1 MNSHVAFSPRDTAM
15 TSIWS
20 CLRRESSI
28 YLHSLICKI
37 IWKVVFGVEPSVS
50 PPRSASA
57 LIHIGNI
64 SSKYL
69 LTSNC
74 ALIRK
79 PFIIFF
85 LSPSSSEI
93 LQQNAGICMLSS
105 CSRNVTRMD
114 PRDNI
119 SSSGPGA
126 LAYRQCI
133 LQVNFAGIE
142 VCVLLGP

>member
-1 MNSHVAFSPRDTAM
+1 MNSYVVFSPRDTAM

-37 IWKVVFGVEPSVS
+37 IWKVVPLSLPLDLPLNLEYDLS
-50 PPRSASA
+50 
-57 LIHIGNI
+57 IDNI
-64 SSKYL
+64 PSKYS

-85 LSPSSSEI
+85 LSSSSSEI

-133 LQVNFAGIE
+133 LQVNFAGSE
-142 VCVLLGP
+142 LCVLLGP